1 MTEAVWQMI
10 FEGIW
15 ETLYMTIL
23 STVIAYIVGLPL
35 GILLSV
41 TGKGGI
47 LRNRAVNGILGA
59 LVNILRSVPFLI
71 LLVVLIPFTRLLVG
85 TSLGTTA
92 TIVPL
97 TIGSI
102 PIVARMVE
110 SSLQEVPPGIIEAAE
125 SMGASP
131 LEIIVRFMLPE
142 AVPSLLLGSAINL
155 ATILGY
161 SAMAGFVGGGGL
173 GDIAIQYGFY
183 RYQSDILFVSVAIL
197 IIIVQIFQE
206 AGTRLSNYK
215 RHA

>member
-23 STVIAYIVGLPL
+23 STVIAYIFGLPL

-47 LRNRAVNGILGA
+47 LRNRAVNGIIGA
-59 LVNILRSVPFLI
+59 IVNILRSVPFLI
-71 LLVVLIPFTRLLVG
+71 LLVVLIPFTRLIVG

-92 TIVPL
+92 TVVPL

-131 LEIIVRFMLPE
+131 LEIITRFMLPE

-206 AGTRLSNYK
+206 VGTRLSNYK

>member
-59 LVNILRSVPFLI
+59 VVNILRSVPFLI

-110 SSLQEVPPGIIEAAE
+110 SSLQEVPTGIIEAAE

>member
-47 LRNRAVNGILGA
+47 LKNRAVNGILGA
-59 LVNILRSVPFLI
+59 VVNILRSVPFLI

-110 SSLQEVPPGIIEAAE
+110 SSLQEVPPGLIDAAE

>member
-1 MTEAVWQMI
+1 MTEAVWHMI

-23 STVIAYIVGLPL
+23 STVIAYVFGLPL

-59 LVNILRSVPFLI
+59 VVNILRSVPFLI
-71 LLVVLIPFTRLLVG
+71 LLVVLIPFTRLVVG

-110 SSLQEVPPGIIEAAE
+110 SSLQEIPPGIIEAAE

-131 LEIIVRFMLPE
+131 LEIITRFMLPE

>member
-59 LVNILRSVPFLI
+59 VVNILRSVPFLI
-71 LLVVLIPFTRLLVG
+71 LLVVLIPFTRLLIG

-110 SSLQEVPPGIIEAAE
+110 SSLQEVPHGIIEAAE

>member
-47 LRNRAVNGILGA
+47 LRNRAVNGMLGA
-59 LVNILRSVPFLI
+59 VVNILRSVPFLI

>member
-59 LVNILRSVPFLI
+59 VVNILRSVPFLI

-110 SSLQEVPPGIIEAAE
+110 SSLQEVPTGIIEAAE

-131 LEIIVRFMLPE
+131 LEIIVRFLLPE

>member
-1 MTEAVWQMI
+1 MTQAVWQMI

-15 ETLYMTIL
+15 ETLYMTLI
-23 STVIAYIVGLPL
+23 STAAAYIFGLPL
-35 GILLSV
+35 GILLTV

-47 LRNRAVNGILGA
+47 LRNRAVNGAVGA
-59 LVNILRSVPFLI
+59 VVNILRSVPFLI
-71 LLVVLIPFTRLLVG
+71 LLVVLIPVTRFIVG

-97 TIGSI
+97 TIGSV

-110 SSLQEVPPGIIEAAE
+110 SSMQEIPHGIIEAAE

-131 LEIIVRFMLPE
+131 LEIIIRFMLPE
-142 AVPSLLLGSAINL
+142 AVPSLLFGLAINL

-206 AGTRLSNYK
+206 AGTRLANHK
-215 RHA
+215 RRA

>member
-47 LRNRAVNGILGA
+47 LRNRAVNVILGA

>member
-59 LVNILRSVPFLI
+59 VVNILRSVPFLI

-110 SSLQEVPPGIIEAAE
+110 SSLQEVPSGIIEAAE
-125 SMGASP
+125 SMGAPP

>member
-23 STVIAYIVGLPL
+23 STVIAYIVGLPI

-59 LVNILRSVPFLI
+59 VVNILRSVPFLI

-110 SSLQEVPPGIIEAAE
+110 SSLQEVPHGIIEAAE

>member
-1 MTEAVWQMI
+1 MTEAIWQMI

-131 LEIIVRFMLPE
+131 LEIIVRFMRPE

>member
-1 MTEAVWQMI
+1 MI

-59 LVNILRSVPFLI
+59 VVNILRSVPFLI

-97 TIGSI
+97 TVGSI

-131 LEIIVRFMLPE
+131 LEIITRFMLPE

>member
-23 STVIAYIVGLPL
+23 STVIAYIFGLPL

-47 LRNRAVNGILGA
+47 LRNRAVNGIIGA
-59 LVNILRSVPFLI
+59 VVNILRSVPFLI
-71 LLVVLIPFTRLLVG
+71 LLVVLIPFTRLIVG

-92 TIVPL
+92 TVVPL

-131 LEIIVRFMLPE
+131 LEIITRFMLPE